1 MAVLKRVAED
11 TPRAIREIIPETPQ
25 WLCDIIAKLHAK
37 NPDDRYQSAREVAD
51 VLADCEAQLKAN
63 AKLKDFSRIPRS
75 KSTSW
80 RKWKWVAAAAV
91 LLPILALA
99 LTEIT
104 GVTHLFQKQQPTIA
118 VTPKSD
124 PNANSKTQL
133 AAGRFALAFDGKD
146 SVVKIPS
153 LKLNKDHALTVEVW
167 TVLEDPVD
175 RRKTMTWFVMLPG
188 RDLRW
193 ASLLSEMAAT
203 GEELAFLM
211 RLKNPNAYVKA
222 WENQPVPRNQLI
234 HLAGVYDGTAEI
246 RFYVNGQLQSR
257 TPAQNI
263 RPSNVPLT
271 LGGNW
276 HGDTDGSRFLGRLN
290 EVRISK
296 VARYDSDFTPNQR
309 FEPDNDTIA
318 LYHFDEGQ
326 GTVLTDSSGNG
337 HHGEIVGAKWVKAD
351 PGPPPLAVVPFD
363 AAQAKQ
369 HQEAWGKH
377 LGHAGRDHQFDRH
390 EAAPDPAGRIHDGFV
405 AGRNPRS
412 R

>member
-1 MAVLKRVAED
+1 
-11 TPRAIREIIPETPQ
+11 
-25 WLCDIIAKLHAK
+25 
-37 NPDDRYQSAREVAD
+37 
-51 VLADCEAQLKAN
+51 
-63 AKLKDFSRIPRS
+63 
-75 KSTSW
+75 
-80 RKWKWVAAAAV
+80 
-91 LLPILALA
+91 
-99 LTEIT
+99 
-104 GVTHLFQKQQPTIA
+104 
-118 VTPKSD
+118 
-124 PNANSKTQL
+124 
-133 AAGRFALAFDGKD
+133 
-146 SVVKIPS
+146 
-153 LKLNKDHALTVEVW
+153 
-167 TVLEDPVD
+167 
-175 RRKTMTWFVMLPG
+175 
-188 RDLRW
+188 
-193 ASLLSEMAAT
+193 
-203 GEELAFLM
+203 M

-351 PGPPPLAVVPFD
+351 RPPPLAVVPFD

-377 LGHAGRDHQFDRH
+377 LGMPVETTNSIGMKLRLIPPGEFMMGSLPDEIPEAVEQAAASGIARAFVENVENSGLPQHKVGLSQPYLMGTCEVTVGQFRRFVKETGHRTTVEKKAKANWQAPGWDLSENQPASHISWDDVRAFCRWLGRR
-390 EAAPDPAGRIHDGFV
+390 EGALTNCLPSAMGVRLPGRLTGPVVVRGRRLV
-405 AGRNPRS
+405 AQRLRLVWPG
-412 R
+412 